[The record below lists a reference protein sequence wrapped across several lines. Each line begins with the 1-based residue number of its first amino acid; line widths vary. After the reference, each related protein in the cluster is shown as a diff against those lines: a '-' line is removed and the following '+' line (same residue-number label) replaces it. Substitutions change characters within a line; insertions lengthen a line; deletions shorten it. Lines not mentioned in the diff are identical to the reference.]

1 MLQLTCD
8 EEQNLKTFTENRY
21 AQGSFF
27 WSYLLKHKE
36 IKVNGKR
43 TGTDVALHKGDV
55 IAYYLTPKQEAKPA
69 YHLVYEDENVLV
81 VDKESGVNSEAV
93 FSALLRQNPDCR
105 FLHRLDRNTRGLL
118 IFAKNDTAERVLLQA
133 FREHKIQK
141 TYHALCFGQFPKQ
154 QDVLVGYLR
163 KDAQASTVRVYDNP
177 VKGSE
182 RIITE
187 YQVLEQNEEYTKVQI
202 ILHTGKTHQIRAHL
216 AHIDCPVAGDMK
228 YGDNAKNRA
237 KNLTRQC
244 LIAKNLTFYLEKT
257 EMSYLNGKSFASRFE
272 AEL

>member
-1 MLQLTCD
+1 M
-8 EEQNLKTFTENRY
+8 
-21 AQGSFF
+21 
-27 WSYLLKHKE
+27 
-36 IKVNGKR
+36 
-43 TGTDVALHKGDV
+43 
-55 IAYYLTPKQEAKPA
+55 
-69 YHLVYEDENVLV
+69 
-81 VDKESGVNSEAV
+81 
-93 FSALLRQNPDCR
+93 
-105 FLHRLDRNTRGLL
+105 
-118 IFAKNDTAERVLLQA
+118 LLQA

-141 TYHALCFGQFPKQ
+141 RYHALCFGQFPKQ

-163 KDAQASTVRVYDNP
+163 KDAQVSTVRVYDNP